1 MVKAD
6 NDFYDYGTELILGSI
21 LPLVMFKSFWKLS
34 QVKDIVAHIQI
45 INPLWR
51 PLTLSTNSESASSGV
66 FNSPLQLQLDFF
78 CIVLFSGDCKVFGYV
93 INAVRKCVDGNL
105 DLAWKISR
113 VCIELRWSWHLV
125 KKGWISTRQ
134 CKLSASVIVIVKLH
148 LGNNMG

>member
-45 INPLWR
+45 INPLRR

-66 FNSPLQLQLDFF
+66 FNSPLQLRLEF
-78 CIVLFSGDCKVFGYV
+78 LHRPFSGDCKVLGYV
-93 INAVRKCVDGNL
+93 ITRFTNVLMETLTLPEKYGEF
-105 DLAWKISR
+105 
-113 VCIELRWSWHLV
+113 CIELRWSWHLV

-134 CKLSASVIVIVKLH
+134 CKLSALVIILVKLH